1 MAKKTVKPT
10 APVQTDQEILQSVFN
25 KVWMDNVQLGYAYA
39 VRRTAKSY
47 IVVENNDIG
56 CLSPIG
62 IAKSI
67 VKVKDVTSPLKEM
80 NNVYARA
87 ARNVLTNMTDRKD
100 PYSREQRR
108 KWRKEIKN
116 NLIYFAVRHKL
127 TIPPERDYTG
137 SSLKD

>member
-10 APVQTDQEILQSVFN
+10 APVPTEQEILQSVFN

-39 VRRTAKSY
+39 VRRTAKSA

-56 CLSPIG
+56 CLSPLG

-67 VKVKDVTSPLKEM
+67 VKVSSITPPIKELD
-80 NNVYARA
+80 NVYSRA
-87 ARNVLTNMTDRKD
+87 AKSVLANITPKKD
-100 PYSREQRR
+100 LYSREQRR

-127 TIPPERDYTG
+127 TIPPERDYSG
-137 SSLKD
+137 SSVKD